1 MIEDEIDFIA
11 DTSAIIA
18 LLRGDVEAERQI
30 TEKIFAL
37 TFISI
42 AELSLGILKSNKREA
57 SWLRVRQLLRDRP
70 VFHPTAFTATIYARI
85 YFDLQRKGTLIPI
98 NDIWIAAL
106 AVEAGL
112 PILARDE
119 HFSRVAGLSV
129 INC

>member
-1 MIEDEIDFIA
+1 MNGADIEFIA
-11 DTSAIIA
+11 DTSAVIA
-18 LLRGDVEAERQI
+18 LLRGDAEAEG
-30 TEKIFAL
+30 KIAGKTFAL

-42 AELSLGILKSNKREA
+42 AELSLGILKSSKREA
-57 SWLRVRQLLRDRP
+57 SWLRVRQLLHDRP

-106 AVEAGL
+106 AIEAGL

-119 HFSRVAGLSV
+119 HFSRVSGLRV

>member
-1 MIEDEIDFIA
+1 MNGADIEFIA

-18 LLRGDVEAERQI
+18 LLRGDDEVEG
-30 TEKIFAL
+30 KIAGKTFAL
-37 TFISI
+37 TFVSI
-42 AELSLGILKSNKREA
+42 AELSLGILKSKKREA
-57 SWLRVRQLLRDRP
+57 AWMRVRQLLLDRP
-70 VFHPTAFTATIYARI
+70 VFHPTAFTATIDARV

-106 AVEAGL
+106 AIEAGL

-119 HFSRVAGLSV
+119 HFSRVAGLQI